1 MGRHAAI
8 QTFLLTLTG
17 CSWMLLFLT
26 ITLSDHHVFREY
38 QAASKVAARIHPP
51 EEPDPCEACWGT
63 DEDEGHTA
71 RSDESSTTQEP
82 GWGVRLARA
91 IGVGKNAEE
100 ATDEGGKGG
109 VSGVSAFY
117 YYTLHTTFTA
127 LRLRLK
133 KAQQVAGDVR
143 DEVAALEEK
152 VTHLH
157 RALVTH
163 FSPRHNP
170 YSHKSSHAKRSG
182 QDPKRRVS
190 LDLGSDQRKHAPP
203 ASNPPERPQRSREA
217 RSDDV
222 TTRGASQGSQK
233 PVVPQGSHNRVFP
246 IVAIAPSTP
255 AAAGETT
262 ERLKAWAQLQ
272 YRVVCRVTVRVSK
285 ERVPRY
291 WTRQGLGRGR
301 VVIGEWV
308 GRRVLSVGAQS
319 RGVPKHHT
327 AVRSV
332 VSVIVVDGDPGAE
345 LLAALGS
352 TYPGMTVHL
361 VTTTPSS
368 HLQTSHIRLS
378 VHSVQANTTTGAAY
392 RQVLR
397 HVRTPYVLV
406 AQGGASLS
414 RVGGLG
420 MLVWAVEHLG
430 VWAAGGGLLS
440 PSGLWRPGCLTTS
453 YAHYEA
459 AWERGHLGTAGGCL
473 LCQALEGPFL
483 AVTAALRHFG
493 WDAQLP
499 THAAHLDLFLRAA
512 HSRHML
518 AASCSGSL
526 FSLSGELESP
536 SRDSLLSLARH
547 HSLYSLQLP
556 QSSPVLF
563 SCKEVKAK
571 CGNPG
576 LALPPCCRQEL
587 ARLVRFTLD
596 MCEAHNLLCE
606 LQEGSLLGALKVGGV
621 MPWERDADL
630 TFHTKNYTALEAL
643 KDVFERAGYS
653 LHLTDN
659 RWCCVDGRWAGGQGS
674 LSSEMWRAELWSQHA
689 MDSEENLLAGRPR
702 TRVEFDGSWVAA
714 PSSPG
719 QYVRNRYGTEVY
731 RHAQHWLDTGRSSGW
746 EEYESGKFLPCS
758 DPTHHA
764 CLDQYLPDGNLRLH
778 PLCVTTSATRSN
790 SKNQITLSSGVHPCV
805 SDAGRRLYRHPTP
818 TDLIATCRRGCRA
831 CWHRGRM
838 FPSRVRL
845 QAAEGLRTECCC
857 SRVRRQNLITI
868 ARIVV
873 SSRQG
878 TRWHWGCN
886 GGALF
891 RKHQHDSL
899 RTAAVPTAI
908 SGPSV
913 RRATSEPSAMT
924 SRRAIPNSSL
934 PPHDGLYLSDHHHHH
949 HPPPPPPPPPPTY
962 ISPQQWVAC
971 VRRRVEDEGYAG
983 YCWVVDPAQRRAGGE
998 GRESQMH
1005 REVEG
1010 EREGEEGGSRRQAVS
1025 TEGMIAGA
1033 VRETERE
1040 SREASQPQG
1049 SENGGVFGLSR
1060 ERRGV
1065 MVGLPGRGRVGEGGE
1080 GGREG
1085 GHHLIPETPLTP
1097 LSPWRRRDHLQDHSA
1112 SLSRQRHVEGRVG
1125 RHAGEEPCSGPG
1137 TVKKANI
1144 GWYWREVCMQEWGPD
1159 AECGRGSLSAA
1170 EFQLKF
1176 AIITRGPADRRRPP
1190 PLGHSRHSHYD

>member
-262 ERLKAWAQLQ
+262 GEERSVSSPPWQQRLHTGPSTGTLTYSLSDIRSQSTISESLQ
-272 YRVVCRVTVRVSK
+272 PSEHTHRTPQS
-285 ERVPRY
+285 
-291 WTRQGLGRGR
+291 LGTAAVQSGVQSDSASVKRTSATLLDTSGFGQR
-301 VVIGEWV
+301 TSGDGEWV

-778 PLCVTTSATRSN
+778 PLCVT
-790 SKNQITLSSGVHPCV
+790 
-805 SDAGRRLYRHPTP
+805 
-818 TDLIATCRRGCRA
+818 
-831 CWHRGRM
+831 
-838 FPSRVRL
+838 
-845 QAAEGLRTECCC
+845 
-857 SRVRRQNLITI
+857 
-868 ARIVV
+868 
-873 SSRQG
+873 
-878 TRWHWGCN
+878 
-886 GGALF
+886 
-891 RKHQHDSL
+891 
-899 RTAAVPTAI
+899 
-908 SGPSV
+908 
-913 RRATSEPSAMT
+913 
-924 SRRAIPNSSL
+924 
-934 PPHDGLYLSDHHHHH
+934 
-949 HPPPPPPPPPPTY
+949 
-962 ISPQQWVAC
+962 
-971 VRRRVEDEGYAG
+971 
-983 YCWVVDPAQRRAGGE
+983 
-998 GRESQMH
+998 
-1005 REVEG
+1005 
-1010 EREGEEGGSRRQAVS
+1010 
-1025 TEGMIAGA
+1025 
-1033 VRETERE
+1033 
-1040 SREASQPQG
+1040 
-1049 SENGGVFGLSR
+1049 
-1060 ERRGV
+1060 
-1065 MVGLPGRGRVGEGGE
+1065 
-1080 GGREG
+1080 
-1085 GHHLIPETPLTP
+1085 
-1097 LSPWRRRDHLQDHSA
+1097 
-1112 SLSRQRHVEGRVG
+1112 
-1125 RHAGEEPCSGPG
+1125 
-1137 TVKKANI
+1137 
-1144 GWYWREVCMQEWGPD
+1144 
-1159 AECGRGSLSAA
+1159 
-1170 EFQLKF
+1170 
-1176 AIITRGPADRRRPP
+1176 
-1190 PLGHSRHSHYD
+1190 